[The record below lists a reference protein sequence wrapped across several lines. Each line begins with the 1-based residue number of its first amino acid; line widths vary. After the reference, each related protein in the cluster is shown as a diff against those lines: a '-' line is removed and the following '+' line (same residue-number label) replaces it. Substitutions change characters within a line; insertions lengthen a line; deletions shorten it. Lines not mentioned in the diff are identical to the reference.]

1 MKPSR
6 VHLALVLGLAATVGL
21 IHFAPDEDAGL
32 ASAKSQTS
40 APTSVLS
47 SANRSAVL
55 AQASAPAASGDSET
69 ARETPFSGFLTGAD
83 RPVPPAEVP
92 DLFKSFSWYVPP
104 PPPPPPPPAPP
115 PKPTAPPLPF
125 TYIGQYIE
133 GQRNLY
139 LLARGELLFTVA
151 IGDIIDR
158 TYQVES
164 ITGGQ
169 LTFVYLPLAT
179 KQMLNT
185 GVL

>member
-1 MKPSR
+1 M
-6 VHLALVLGLAATVGL
+6 AA
-21 IHFAPDEDAGL
+21 AGDRE
-32 ASAKSQTS
+32 ST
-40 APTSVLS
+40 
-47 SANRSAVL
+47 R
-55 AQASAPAASGDSET
+55 ET
-69 ARETPFSGFLTGAD
+69 AREGARETPFSGFLAGAD

-133 GQRNLY
+133 GQRSLY